1 MKKRI
6 LFISQ
11 RVPFPANKGEKIRTF
26 HQIETLRNKGFEVTI
41 AFLSESSED
50 DNYGKA
56 LSEALNCN
64 VYTHHFSLP
73 RPLRLASAFFRGT
86 SLSEQQFSSAHL
98 KKWLHQHLDDYQ
110 YDAVL
115 ITASSLLPYLE
126 CINNKLK
133 GTDKL
138 PTLLVDFMD
147 VDSDKWRQYAQHSKG
162 PMRYLY
168 QREASYVAK
177 LEKDCITLCN
187 EAYLI
192 AEAEVDVFNRT
203 VMSSEKLKVMGN
215 GLDSDTFTPASEE
228 KDYSLPILL
237 FTGVMD
243 YKPNV
248 DAVRWFIRDVWP
260 VVKEAL
266 PNAEFI
272 IGGMN
277 PVDEIKN
284 LNGKNGIEV
293 TGFVDDIM
301 PYFHKATMFVAPFQI
316 ARGVQN
322 KVLQAFSCALPVVT
336 TPMGAEGIH
345 CTNNE
350 DVIIADSASSFA
362 QAVIAMARDK
372 EKSAAIGAAARE
384 LIVQHYSWQS
394 RVAPLINKLNA
405 GEVE

>member
-26 HQIETLRNKGFEVTI
+26 HQIETLKNLGFEVTI
-41 AFLSESSED
+41 ACLSESTED
-50 DNYGKA
+50 DNYGKS
-56 LSEALNCN
+56 LSDTLGCD
-64 VYTHHFSLP
+64 VFTHRFTIP
-73 RPLRLASAFFRGT
+73 RPVRLASAFIQRT
-86 SLSEQQFSSAHL
+86 SLSEKQFASAHL
-98 KKWLHQHLDDYQ
+98 KKWLDHHLDENR

-115 ITASSLLPYLE
+115 ITASSLLPYLRY
-126 CINNKLK
+126 INNKLE
-133 GTDKL
+133 GTENL
-138 PTLLVDFMD
+138 PALLVDFMD
-147 VDSDKWRQYAQHSKG
+147 VDSDKWRQYAQHTKG

-177 LEKDCITLCN
+177 LEKDCITICD

-203 VMSSEKLKVMGN
+203 VMPSPKVKVMGN
-215 GLDSDTFTPASEE
+215 GLDSETFTPASAE
-228 KDYSLPILL
+228 KDYSRPILL

-248 DAVRWFIRDVWP
+248 DAVCWFIRDVWP
-260 VVKEAL
+260 AVKDAL

-277 PVDEIKN
+277 PVDEIKQ
-284 LNGKNGIEV
+284 LNGKNGVEV

-336 TPMGAEGIH
+336 TPMGAEGIN
-345 CTNNE
+345 CTDNKN
-350 DVIIADSASSFA
+350 VVIADNATSFA
-362 QAVIAMARDK
+362 QAVIAMAHD
-372 EKSAAIGAAARE
+372 EDKSAAVGREARD
-384 LIVQHYSWQS
+384 LIVKHYSWQS
-394 RVAPLINKLNA
+394 RVAPLINKLNT
-405 GEVE
+405 GDIE